1 MTKGSSMGDVVRSSG
16 GIKQME
22 VHKMNE
28 EEKKVAPTA
37 EVPAEEKGEN
47 VMEMVM
53 HDKDA
58 KIITMRK
65 LLEGGVHF
73 GHNTR
78 KWNPKMGKFIYGA
91 RNGIYL
97 IDLNKTVVK
106 VEEAYLALKKIID
119 ENGKALFVGIK
130 PQCKQ
135 IVEDQAV
142 RSGSFYITNR
152 WLGGTLTNFKTI
164 QSRIRRLKELEAME
178 IDGSYD
184 RMPKKEAALLKKEKE
199 KLAKNLDGIKEMR
212 KLPNAVIICDSV
224 VEHTAVAEARKLGIP
239 VFGLCD
245 TTADPDVFD
254 YVIPAN
260 DDATRSVKLLITVL
274 ADAVVESK
282 GGITEIAYTKDEL
295 EEVTMKDAV
304 RQADKENAE
313 RIAAI
318 RKARQ
323 EKQER
328 FEKIQAMRKAQREAA
343 ANKAEAKPA
352 EAKSAQEKPAEA
364 PAKEEAPAKKPAA
377 KKPAAKKVE
386 KTEEGK

>member
-1 MTKGSSMGDVVRSSG
+1 
-16 GIKQME
+16 
-22 VHKMNE
+22 MNE
-28 EEKKVAPTA
+28 EKQTVQ
-37 EVPAEEKGEN
+37 AEEVAAKEEN

-65 LLEGGVHF
+65 LLEGGVHY

-97 IDLNKTVVK
+97 IDLNKSLVK
-106 VEEAYLALKKIID
+106 AEEAYLALKSIVD

-130 PQCKQ
+130 PQCKA
-135 IVEDQAV
+135 IVEEQAL

-178 IDGSYD
+178 LDGSFEKL
-184 RMPKKEAALLKKEKE
+184 PKKEVALLKKEKE
-199 KLAKNLDGIKEMR
+199 KLSKNLEGIKEMR
-212 KLPNAVIICDSV
+212 KLPNAVIVCDPA
-224 VEHTAVAEARKLGIP
+224 VEHTAVAEARKLRIP
-239 VFGLCD
+239 VFGLAD
-245 TTADPDVFD
+245 TTCDPDVLDFP
-254 YVIPAN
+254 IPAN
-260 DDATRSVKLLITVL
+260 DDATKSVSLIIGLL
-274 ADAVVESK
+274 ADAIVESK
-282 GGITEIAYTKDEL
+282 GGMTVIAYTKDEA

-328 FEKIQAMRKAQREAA
+328 MEKYQAMKKAQREEAAKAA
-343 ANKAEAKPA
+343 APEAKAEAKPA
-352 EAKSAQEKPAEA
+352 EEK
-364 PAKEEAPAKKPAA
+364 KAPAKKAPA
-377 KKPAAKKVE
+377 KKAAPKAEENPA
-386 KTEEGK
+386 EGK